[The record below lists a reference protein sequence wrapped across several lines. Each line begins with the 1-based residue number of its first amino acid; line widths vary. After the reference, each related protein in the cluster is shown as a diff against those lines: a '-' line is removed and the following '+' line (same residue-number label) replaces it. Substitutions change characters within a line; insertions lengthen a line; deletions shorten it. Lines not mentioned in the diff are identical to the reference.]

1 MPDYKNGKIYKIWSP
16 MGKEIY
22 IGSTIQSL
30 YARKSQHKICMKCS
44 SKILFEKY
52 DDVRIELI
60 EYFPCNNKEELDK
73 KEGFYIRNNDCIN
86 KNIAGRTEKEYYEDN
101 KEKIKEYL
109 QDNKEKIKEQKKEYY
124 EDNKDK
130 IKEYRDNNKE
140 KKKEYMKE
148 YYEDNKE
155 KIKENN
161 QKKITCVC
169 GRTIS
174 FQEKTRHERSKIHQ
188 NFIMKPLEAPTLAP
202 IELHLPLE

>member
-1 MPDYKNGKIYKIWSP
+1 MPDYQKGQIYKLWSP
-16 MGKEIY
+16 QGNDNEIY
-22 IGSTIQSL
+22 IGSTVQPL
-30 YARKSQHKICMKCS
+30 YKRKNTHKASKNCS

-52 DDVRIELI
+52 DDIRIELI
-60 EYFPCNNKEELDK
+60 EYFPCNNKQELGK

-174 FQEKTRHERSKIHQ
+174 FHEKPRHERTKIHQ
-188 NFIMKPLEAPTLAP
+188 NFIMKPLEV
-202 IELHLPLE
+202 PLEEQI